1 MKMVEKKYAG
11 LINYFVEDIL
21 KKEDYGTTPLMIASG
36 KGNKEIVKYLIE
48 NGAKVNEK
56 NGNCWT
62 SLTYAFRNGHDDVAN
77 YLKENGASLF

>member
-1 MKMVEKKYAG
+1 MVEKKYVG

-21 KKEDYGTTPLMIASG
+21 KKEDYGSTPLMIASG

-77 YLKENGASLF
+77 YLKANGANLF